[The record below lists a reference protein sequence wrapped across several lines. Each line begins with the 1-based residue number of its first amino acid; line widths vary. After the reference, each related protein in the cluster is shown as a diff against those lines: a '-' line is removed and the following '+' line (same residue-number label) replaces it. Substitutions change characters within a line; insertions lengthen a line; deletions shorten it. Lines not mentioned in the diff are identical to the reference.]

1 LRRDQGAIDDAKL
14 GHLTGLLEQIKPA
27 VTATRYGGERSS
39 KNPVFVDMVAT
50 TNVRLTVERIRERST
65 VLADLEKQGKLL
77 IAGAMYHLN
86 GGRVEFLS

>member
-1 LRRDQGAIDDAKL
+1 
-14 GHLTGLLEQIKPA
+14 
-27 VTATRYGGERSS
+27 
-39 KNPVFVDMVAT
+39 VFVDMVAT